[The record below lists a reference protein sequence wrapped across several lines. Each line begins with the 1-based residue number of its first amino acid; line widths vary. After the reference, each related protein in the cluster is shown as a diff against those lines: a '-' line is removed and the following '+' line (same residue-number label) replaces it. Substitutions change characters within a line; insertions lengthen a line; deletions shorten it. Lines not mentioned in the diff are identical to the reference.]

1 MATVTR
7 ISARGGLPAPV
18 LTLALILALLAP
30 STTAAG
36 TPTPGSLVRF
46 PYAYADSWTG
56 WPVAPL
62 HKQHPVRGSF
72 LDPRGGYHFG
82 IDISVDDSAPEQG
95 APPGRTHR
103 VYAVEGGTA
112 SFVLDAP
119 RRCMGRR
126 LTVGHFAYWHV
137 DPVVA
142 PGQRIRPGQVVG
154 WTCRHAWHVHLSEW
168 TRIGGRLVWVNPL
181 HQGGKLRP
189 YVDQAAPVVHE
200 VRFFAGPAQVTGDRL
215 RGRVDV
221 RARISDPQSF
231 RGWMTGSLAP
241 LYADHHPYALSVRI
255 TRLADGRTWLRR
267 VFRADATLS
276 AGVPAL
282 GTPVPYRHH
291 YAPTTYANLRAA
303 VCVFEK
309 PPDCTG
315 QYWLRLFANRSG
327 FTWDTRA
334 FRNGR
339 YRLAVTAAD
348 IVGNRTTEAVEVAIL
363 N

>member
-1 MATVTR
+1 
-7 ISARGGLPAPV
+7 
-18 LTLALILALLAP
+18 
-30 STTAAG
+30 
-36 TPTPGSLVRF
+36 
-46 PYAYADSWTG
+46 
-56 WPVAPL
+56 
-62 HKQHPVRGSF
+62 VRGSF
-72 LDPRGGYHFG
+72 LDPRSGYHFG
-82 IDISVDDSAPEQG
+82 IDISVDDSRPEAGAPE
-95 APPGRTHR
+95 GRTHR
-103 VYAVEGGTA
+103 VYAVEGGVAT
-112 SFVLDAP
+112 FVHDAP

-142 PGQRIRPGQVVG
+142 PGAQIRPGQVIG

-168 TRIGGRLVWVNPL
+168 TRIAGRLVWVNPL
-181 HQGGKLRP
+181 HRGGKLRP
-189 YVDQAAPVVHE
+189 HVDLAAPVVHE
-200 VRFFAGPAQVTGDRL
+200 LLFFAGGARLAAERL

-231 RGWMTGSLAP
+231 RGWMTESLAP

-255 TRLADGRTWLRR
+255 TRLADGRTSVRR

-303 VCVFEK
+303 VCVFER

-315 QYWLRLFANRSG
+315 RYWLRLFGDRSG

-334 FRNGR
+334 LRNGR

-348 IVGNRTTEAVEVAIL
+348 IAGNRTTESVDVTIR

>member
-7 ISARGGLPAPV
+7 RSARGALTAPV
-18 LTLALILALLAP
+18 VTIALFFAVLAP
-30 STTAAG
+30 PTSAAG
-36 TPTPGSLVRF
+36 TITPGALVGY
-46 PYAYADSWTG
+46 PYGYADSWRG

-62 HKQHPVRGSF
+62 HAQHPVRGSF
-72 LDPRGGYHFG
+72 LDPRAGYHFG
-82 IDISVDDSAPEQG
+82 IDISVDDSAPERG
-95 APPGRTHR
+95 APPARTHR
-103 VYAVEGGTA
+103 VYAVEGGSA
-112 SFVLDAP
+112 VFVRDAP
-119 RRCMGRR
+119 RRCLGRR

-137 DPVVA
+137 DPIVA
-142 PGQRIRPGQVVG
+142 PGQRIRPGQVIG

-181 HQGGKLRP
+181 HRGGKLHP
-189 YVDQAAPVVHE
+189 YVDRAAPAVHE
-200 VRFFAGPAQVTGDRL
+200 VRFFAGSAELTAARL

-231 RGWMTGSLAP
+231 RGWMTGSLAS
-241 LYADHHPYALSVRI
+241 LYTDHHPYALSVRI
-255 TRLADGRTWLRR
+255 TRLADRRTWVRR

-315 QYWLRLFANRSG
+315 RYWLRLFADRSS

-334 FRNGR
+334 FRNGG

-348 IVGNRTTEAVEVAIL
+348 IAGNRTTAAVQVTIL